1 MKKVAIAALITVTA
15 LASVH
20 ANAND
25 GRRLTAGLIG
35 GTAGAIIG
43 RDVGGRNGAVA
54 GAIIGVAIGTS
65 IAHNDHYYG
74 SYARYESAPV
84 YYAPYYDAPSYNDT
98 PYYPS
103 YASYDPY
110 YPSYDSYDPYYTP
123 RPSYYAAPP
132 AYRSRYRTRT
142 HVVRHVHVP
151 PRHVHYVTGDGH
163 RNHQGY

>member
-25 GRRLTAGLIG
+25 GRQLTAGLIG

-54 GAIIGVAIGTS
+54 GALIGVAIGTS
-65 IAHNDHYYG
+65 IAHNDHYYR
-74 SYARYESAPV
+74 SNARYESAPV
-84 YYAPYYDAPSYNDT
+84 YYAPYYDDAPFYNDT
-98 PYYPS
+98 PYYQS
-103 YASYDPY
+103 YESYDPY
-110 YPSYDSYDPYYTP
+110 YAP
-123 RPSYYAAPP
+123 RPSYYIESP

-142 HVVRHVHVP
+142 HVRHVHVP
-151 PRHVHYVTGDGH
+151 PRHVRHVTGHGH
-163 RNHQGY
+163 RYHQGY